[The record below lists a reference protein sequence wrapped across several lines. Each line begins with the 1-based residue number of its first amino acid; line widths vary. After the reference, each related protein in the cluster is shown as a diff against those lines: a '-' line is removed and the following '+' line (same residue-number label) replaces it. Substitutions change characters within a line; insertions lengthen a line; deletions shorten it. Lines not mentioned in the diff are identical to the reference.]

1 MNDSLNAQGQEALK
15 RLITQYENDIAEAKK
30 LGRSNLSLMQNQ
42 LDRLRRRLKSNANSL

>member
-1 MNDSLNAQGQEALK
+1 MNNTLKPQSQEALK

-42 LDRLRRRLKSNANSL
+42 LDRLRERLKSNANSL